1 MELRD
6 QVFRDTGNQSSVQNE
21 IAELQGRLDKEVSVI
36 EQYRIQ
42 KQELSNQLDKA
53 IREKELT
60 QQTLK
65 EVEEELARLKSQFDE
80 KLGSIGAELD
90 KERGRVKDVVDRE
103 GKKLKERD
111 SKERELE
118 KEIEQLMDER
128 KDFRIKWK

>member
-1 MELRD
+1 LEDGTRRYQEEKLRNMELRD

-60 QQTLK
+60 Q
-65 EVEEELARLKSQFDE
+65 
-80 KLGSIGAELD
+80 
-90 KERGRVKDVVDRE
+90 
-103 GKKLKERD
+103 
-111 SKERELE
+111 
-118 KEIEQLMDER
+118 
-128 KDFRIKWK
+128 

>member
-1 MELRD
+1 M
-6 QVFRDTGNQSSVQNE
+6 
-21 IAELQGRLDKEVSVI
+21 SVI

-42 KQELSNQLDKA
+42 KQELSNQLDKT

-65 EVEEELARLKSQFDE
+65 EVEEELACLKSQYDE

-90 KERGRVKDVVDRE
+90 KERGRVKEVVDRE
-103 GKKLKERD
+103 GRKLKERD

>member
-65 EVEEELARLKSQFDE
+65 KVEEELAR
-80 KLGSIGAELD
+80 
-90 KERGRVKDVVDRE
+90 
-103 GKKLKERD
+103 
-111 SKERELE
+111 
-118 KEIEQLMDER
+118 
-128 KDFRIKWK
+128 

>member
-60 QQTLK
+60 Q
-65 EVEEELARLKSQFDE
+65 
-80 KLGSIGAELD
+80 
-90 KERGRVKDVVDRE
+90 
-103 GKKLKERD
+103 
-111 SKERELE
+111 
-118 KEIEQLMDER
+118 
-128 KDFRIKWK
+128 